1 MKYQK
6 ALNIWNM
13 SDSERA
19 KLQPGQWIYAGDK
32 SNKGIFLGVKASGS
46 VVCAWYENVKCARE
60 YKAYIRILR
69 NYALAK

>member
-6 ALNIWNM
+6 SMNIWNM

-19 KLQPGQWIYAGDK
+19 KLQPGQWVYAGDK
-32 SNKGIFLGVKASGS
+32 SNNGIFLGIRESGS
-46 VVCAWYENVKCARE
+46 VVCAWYQNAKCARE

-69 NYALAK
+69 DYALAK